1 MTAIRFRNRKCE
13 QIVSKTGDK
22 CLPVV
27 KGIPITVK
35 RPNVA
40 EAASSRLDVL
50 KQQAMTVC
58 EIPLAPDPEAP
69 ANKDE
74 LV

>member
-22 CLPVV
+22 CPHVV

-35 RPNVA
+35 KPNVA
-40 EAASSRLDVL
+40 EAASSRLDIL
-50 KQQAMTVC
+50 KQQAMMVC
-58 EIPLAPDPEAP
+58 ETETDAAAAGNPNPDQ
-69 ANKDE
+69 N
-74 LV
+74 